1 MNLMSVDNE
10 KRVTK
15 SILAVHLKKYECGPL
30 GDGVAHGK
38 EGNDG
43 EEGNDGVDVLGCRA
57 PLQLSLDGVHS
68 EGGHQG
74 AEDAGQIADQE
85 AAGNLEQEVPRSSS
99 SPWPSTI
106 HVASPLRNKLRFQ
119 SH

>member
-1 MNLMSVDNE
+1 MN
-10 KRVTK
+10 
-15 SILAVHLKKYECGPL
+15 LKKYECSPL

-38 EGNDG
+38 EANDG
-43 EEGNDGVDVLGCRA
+43 DEGNDGVDVLGCRA

>member
-1 MNLMSVDNE
+1 M
-10 KRVTK
+10 
-15 SILAVHLKKYECGPL
+15 HLKEYECSPL

-43 EEGNDGVDVLGCRA
+43 EEGNDGVNVLGCRA

-106 HVASPLRNKLRFQ
+106 HVASALRNKLRFQ